1 MFSPKNEKMIET
13 VISNKSKNET
23 VIEILNKVQSLKQN
37 HISQPLRFGTLELP
51 SLNKYGTQFLAVAYL
66 LSEEANFND

>member
-23 VIEILNKVQSLKQN
+23 VIEILNKVQTLKQYRARYCFK
-37 HISQPLRFGTLELP
+37 IRALGCLKGLFQEVDP
-51 SLNKYGTQFLAVAYL
+51 SCRDF
-66 LSEEANFND
+66 